1 MQNGIL
7 DDGVGLVDNT
17 NPIAGPSSEP
27 MDKYFTSDQGKEVL
41 TSPSLENLNSNV
53 EEGWSNSRP
62 TSPES
67 ISSTSTIKQRIIPK
81 IKLDTDLSN
90 NNLPPYSD
98 SSINQQLSPEVYID
112 EALTPNETNVKPFVT
127 VEMIDDNVIHN
138 YNEESFKL
146 LTNKGIMDRMN
157 WIESTLADGNLED
170 LNKET
175 LEKLQDKAC
184 DIAISYNSY
193 VEKFN
198 KVALNKNDLNQPPI
212 KYFGYLMR
220 DWLNKHLQA
229 IWPEEGIN
237 IPLGN
242 KFDKPLKID
251 NKIFNID
258 DHQPYDSDSE

>member
-1 MQNGIL
+1 
-7 DDGVGLVDNT
+7 
-17 NPIAGPSSEP
+17 

-175 LEKLQDKAC
+175 L
-184 DIAISYNSY
+184 
-193 VEKFN
+193 
-198 KVALNKNDLNQPPI
+198 
-212 KYFGYLMR
+212 
-220 DWLNKHLQA
+220 
-229 IWPEEGIN
+229 
-237 IPLGN
+237 
-242 KFDKPLKID
+242 
-251 NKIFNID
+251 
-258 DHQPYDSDSE
+258 